1 MNILLAVFCVL
12 LFSLTVPFT
21 RIVAL
26 ELAPE
31 FVTLL
36 RLLGGG
42 TACLLL
48 ICIDPWRPPRK
59 IWAALVTTSLCAV
72 VGFAALMAFA
82 LHQVPGSHG
91 AIALAALPAV
101 TAAYASLR
109 DCHNPGFIFWL
120 FATAGTLLSGLFFFS
135 SSVADLT
142 QGDFLL
148 ALAVCTA
155 ALGYVEGGRLSRAHG
170 GRRVMSWAIVI
181 TLPFTLIISGVLLL
195 SKHGPEYVTQ
205 IKSLSHSAIF
215 SLIYLALI
223 SQSAGM
229 FLWYHALAKGPME
242 KVAMTQL
249 LQPFFTLLAA
259 ILLLGESVN
268 AVAWWIATLVSFCVI
283 GANRAKAK
291 PAENKN
297 REIAA
302 SPLQVAKQKSH
313 LEAIRYR
320 TE

>member
-1 MNILLAVFCVL
+1 MNILLAIFCVL

-31 FVTLL
+31 LVTLL

-42 TACLLL
+42 LACMIL
-48 ICIDPWRPPRK
+48 IFIDPWRPPRR
-59 IWAALVTTSLCAV
+59 IWLPLAITSLCAV
-72 VGFAALMAFA
+72 VGFAALMAYA
-82 LHQVPGSHG
+82 LYQVPGSHG

-109 DCHNPGFIFWL
+109 DRHNPGTIFWL
-120 FATAGTLLSGLFFFS
+120 FATTGTLLSGLFFFT
-135 SSVADLT
+135 SSVGNLAA
-142 QGDFLL
+142 GDYLL
-148 ALAVCTA
+148 ALAVFTA

-170 GRRVMSWAIVI
+170 GKRVMSWAIVI
-181 TLPFTLIISGVLLL
+181 TLPFTLIILSALLL
-195 SKHGPEYVTQ
+195 SARGPEDWTQ
-205 IKSLSHSAIF
+205 IKSLSSAASF
-215 SLIYLALI
+215 SLVYLALV

-259 ILLLGESVN
+259 IILLNESVS
-268 AVAWWIATLVSFCVI
+268 AAAWWIAILVSCCVI
-283 GANRAKAK
+283 GANQAKAK
-291 PAENKN
+291 PVKRND
-297 REIAA
+297 EINN
-302 SPLQVAKQKSH
+302 SLWQIAKQK
-313 LEAIRYR
+313 
-320 TE
+320 

>member
-1 MNILLAVFCVL
+1 MNILLAIFCVL

-42 TACLLL
+42 VACLLL
-48 ICIDPWRPPRK
+48 VCVDSWRPPRH
-59 IWAALVTTSLCAV
+59 IWRPLIITSLCAV

-109 DCHNPGFIFWL
+109 DRHNPGLIFWL
-120 FATAGTLLSGLFFFS
+120 FAIAGTALSGMFFFTS
-135 SSVADLT
+135 AVTYLSR
-142 QGDFLL
+142 GDFLL
-148 ALAVCTA
+148 GLAVCTA
-155 ALGYVEGGRLSRAHG
+155 ALGYVEGGRLSRAYG

-181 TLPFTLIISGVLLL
+181 TLPFTLLGLTVFLL
-195 SKHGPEYVTQ
+195 SDRGEDYLSQ
-205 IKSLSHSAIF
+205 IKNLSGSATF

-223 SQSAGM
+223 SQSIGM
-229 FLWYHALAKGPME
+229 FLWYRALAKGPME

-259 ILLLGESVN
+259 IILLHESVN
-268 AVAWWIATLVSFCVI
+268 ATAWWIAVLVSVCVV
-283 GANRAKAK
+283 GANRAKVK
-291 PAENKN
+291 PATDAKEATLQ
-297 REIAA
+297 IA
-302 SPLQVAKQKSH
+302 K
-313 LEAIRYR
+313 
-320 TE
+320 

>member
-31 FVTLL
+31 LVTLL

-42 TACLLL
+42 LACGIL
-48 ICIDPWRPPRK
+48 IFIDPWRPPRK
-59 IWAALVTTSLCAV
+59 IWLPLATTSLCAV
-72 VGFAALMAFA
+72 VGFATLMAYA

-109 DCHNPGFIFWL
+109 DQHNPGVIFWL
-120 FATAGTLLSGLFFFS
+120 FATTGTLLSGSFFFT
-135 SSVADLT
+135 SSVGNLAA
-142 QGDFLL
+142 GDYLL
-148 ALAVCTA
+148 ALAVFTA

-170 GRRVMSWAIVI
+170 GKRVMSWAIFI
-181 TLPFTLIISGVLLL
+181 TLPFTLIILSMLLL
-195 SKHGPEYVTQ
+195 SEHGPRYWIQ
-205 IKSLSHSAIF
+205 IKSLSAAANF

-249 LQPFFTLLAA
+249 LQPFFTLVAA
-259 ILLLGESVN
+259 IFFLGESVS
-268 AVAWWIATLVSFCVI
+268 VSAWWIAILVSCCVI
-283 GANRAKAK
+283 GANQAKAK
-291 PAENKN
+291 PIKMDDETNN
-297 REIAA
+297 SLWQIAR
-302 SPLQVAKQKSH
+302 QK
-313 LEAIRYR
+313 
-320 TE
+320 

>member
-21 RIVAL
+21 RIAAL
-26 ELAPE
+26 EMAPE

-42 TACLLL
+42 LACLFLV
-48 ICIDPWRPPRK
+48 CIDTWRPPRN
-59 IWAALVTTSLCAV
+59 IWRPLLITSLCAV

-109 DCHNPGFIFWL
+109 DHHNPGLVFWL
-120 FATAGTLLSGLFFFS
+120 FAIAGTLLSGTFFVT
-135 SSVADLT
+135 SSVAELNR
-142 QGDFLL
+142 GDFLL
-148 ALAVCTA
+148 GFAVLAA
-155 ALGYVEGGRLSRAHG
+155 ALGYVEGGRLSRAYG

-181 TLPFTLIISGVLLL
+181 TLPFTVTGLIVLSLL
-195 SKHGPEYVTQ
+195 PDSADYVTQ
-205 IKSLSHSAIF
+205 LKSLSSSATF
-215 SLIYLALI
+215 ALIYLALI
-223 SQSAGM
+223 SQSIGM
-229 FLWYHALAKGPME
+229 FLWYRALAKGPME

-259 ILLLGESVN
+259 ILLLQESVN
-268 AVAWWIATLVSFCVI
+268 ATTWWIAVLVSVCVI

-291 PAENKN
+291 PAITE
-297 REIAA
+297 
-302 SPLQVAKQKSH
+302 KS
-313 LEAIRYR
+313 EAILRAAK
-320 TE
+320 

>member
-59 IWAALVTTSLCAV
+59 IWGALVTTSLCAV

-109 DCHNPGFIFWL
+109 DRHNPGFIFWL
-120 FATAGTLLSGLFFFS
+120 FATAGTLLSGLFFFT

-181 TLPFTLIISGVLLL
+181 TLPFTLIILSMLLL
-195 SKHGPEYVTQ
+195 SDRGPEYWAQ
-205 IKSLSHSAIF
+205 IKGLSAGANF

-259 ILLLGESVN
+259 IFFLGESVSM
-268 AVAWWIATLVSFCVI
+268 AAWWIAILVSFCVI

-291 PAENKN
+291 PEGVKSG
-297 REIAA
+297 EIDA
-302 SPLQVAKQKSH
+302 PPWQLAKRRD
-313 LEAIRYR
+313 A
-320 TE
+320 